1 MSMSCS
7 ITAFRKRGIRIL
19 RLYTLENEKKK
30 KSVKIENQKMTAPS
44 DNKAATRLHKCMSVD
59 VVPAAFAKVV
69 VLTSLSD
76 EERPV
81 WG

>member
-1 MSMSCS
+1 MFHHSFQKERHLNS
-7 ITAFRKRGIRIL
+7 TLVHARG
-19 RLYTLENEKKK
+19 KKK
-30 KSVKIENQKMTAPS
+30 KEKSVKIENQKMTAPS
-44 DNKAATRLHKCMSVD
+44 DNKAATRLRKCMSVD

>member
-19 RLYTLENEKKK
+19 CLCTLEGKKK
-30 KSVKIENQKMTAPS
+30 KSFKIVNQKMTAPS

>member
-1 MSMSCS
+1 
-7 ITAFRKRGIRIL
+7 
-19 RLYTLENEKKK
+19 
-30 KSVKIENQKMTAPS
+30 MTAPS